1 MVRPELYFDTQVIRD
16 AADGVIAESDWKRT
30 SEHVARKFRHRVS
43 PVTLYELL
51 TEIAAADESE
61 FERYRERVRR
71 LLLAKKN
78 RFLRLPRYFAA
89 EHLFGDTRGI
99 ANMEPDDFDVWSRV
113 VLAAADKNTLLTGV
127 SMKDDPRMRYR
138 LDLGDIEKHLN
149 EGRPDNPAATE
160 SENSSAS
167 ADSILR
173 LLWQEPGAAGR
184 EKVASGL
191 SAALTLAPVSNNSG
205 TWMRMLQLFYL
216 CDSEIVFVTSDASVL
231 AAAKNSAQPERI
243 WDYDTLKRQTGA

>member
-1 MVRPELYFDTQVIRD
+1 MVRPEIYFDTHVIRD

-30 SEHVARKFRHRVS
+30 TEHVARKFRHRIS

-51 TEIAAADESE
+51 TDIASGDESE
-61 FERYRERVRR
+61 FERRRERIRR
-71 LLLAKKN
+71 LFLAKKN

-89 EHLFGDTRGI
+89 EHLFGDTRAI

-149 EGRPDNPAATE
+149 EGRPEKSDGGSE
-160 SENSSAS
+160 SGSAS
-167 ADSILR
+167 PDSILR
-173 LLWQEPGAAGR
+173 LLWQEPDDARR
-184 EKVASGL
+184 EKVAMGL
-191 SAALTLAPVSNNSG
+191 SAALALEPATNKSG

-216 CDSEIVFVTSDASVL
+216 CDPEIIFVTSDAGIL
-231 AAAKNSAQPERI
+231 AAAKNSTQAERV